1 MDATTNFHSCILS
14 RSAMQIKSRR
24 WNHEINETH
33 ERILRD
39 LLPELEDPRDPRW
52 PGLRADVSKLSNRSH
67 MNCYYISN
75 FRVFRVF
82 RGSLPSGNS
91 VVALMDT
98 YLVAYDIS
106 NPKRLRKVASTCED
120 FGLRRQFSVFVCRLT
135 ATDLVRL
142 KSRLY
147 EIIDLDMDQV
157 IFVPL
162 CARCSGQIE
171 ALGRPIEPPDAR
183 DVVIVS

>member
-1 MDATTNFHSCILS
+1 
-14 RSAMQIKSRR
+14 
-24 WNHEINETH
+24 
-33 ERILRD
+33 
-39 LLPELEDPRDPRW
+39 
-52 PGLRADVSKLSNRSH
+52 
-67 MNCYYISN
+67 
-75 FRVFRVF
+75 
-82 RGSLPSGNS
+82 
-91 VVALMDT
+91 MDT

-162 CARCSGQIE
+162 CAHCSEQIE
-171 ALGRPIEPPDAR
+171 ALGRPTERPDAR